1 MSIETT
7 SSAAPQPA
15 GARRYARKA
24 VLSLASL
31 TLAAGAL
38 PLLGS
43 PAQAAPA
50 PADSAQSSVLGTES
64 HKPHQKHC
72 SVDAHKPSW
81 TWHHGKKIV
90 KYPFHVKCPKG
101 YKVEVKQHYYA
112 VSKYGHH
119 HYTGGDHYYYWG
131 GAWGGGHYKHLDH
144 HDDKKVYHVVK
155 YRYYDGYSWS
165 PWYQDT
171 SHWTGL
177 GH

>member
-38 PLLGS
+38 PLLGA

-50 PADSAQSSVLGTES
+50 PAASTQSSVLETAS

-81 TWHHGKKIV
+81 TWHHGKKVV
-90 KYPFHVKCPKG
+90 KYPFHVKCHKG

-112 VSKYGHH
+112 VSKHGHH

-131 GAWGGGHYKHLDH
+131 SAWGGGHYKYLDH

-155 YRYYDGYSWS
+155 YRYYDGKHWS

-171 SHWTGL
+171 SHWTQL